1 MATLES
7 EPQQKSSG
15 WQRAVA
21 KFGAY
26 FEEKGLGA
34 KDVPM
39 AIVIHEVVGLCMAVG
54 FWAAC
59 YSLQPSKTVGR
70 PVAAAIANS
79 KRGAAAQQAYNQAM
93 ASATATV
100 QRLSW
105 LRKASLGVWLSAGD
119 DCRERWRSLIG
130 QGAESVTPAS
140 LPQAPGG
147 AERLTVSLAE
157 SLCLRATIKP
167 ITFPFKLWAA
177 YKLTLLAK
185 GVNGGDAQGR

>member
-1 MATLES
+1 
-7 EPQQKSSG
+7 
-15 WQRAVA
+15 
-21 KFGAY
+21 
-26 FEEKGLGA
+26 
-34 KDVPM
+34 M

-93 ASATATV
+93 ASAAATV

-105 LRKASLGVWLSAGD
+105 LRK
-119 DCRERWRSLIG
+119 
-130 QGAESVTPAS
+130 
-140 LPQAPGG
+140 APGG

-185 GVNGGDAQGR
+185 GVNGGDSQGR